1 MNKRKVTAAAVTTAL
16 ILCSCSART
25 TDYGSMAGT
34 GDERV
39 TLGQLVTPGADK
51 EGDIID
57 GGEPSDN
64 TEITEEVSTP
74 TPTPIPTGIP
84 YNIRVSLAP
93 TLINTKV
100 SGDNSK
106 VERVLGQIWDEDPGW
121 ADKFRAVVEHFD
133 IANSASYVNVFTDT
147 EYIRE
152 DVIQNGMNTTAFN
165 GRLMFPEKLPEDESL
180 CFIVAGFELQSNGAP
195 KKEMIDRLVV
205 ALGCAQQYPNAYVLL
220 TGGPTAMGNP
230 SATEADVMA
239 DWLEEHGVSRDRLI
253 VENRSTITFENA
265 LYAYDILQDRYP
277 QIAELAIVSSDY
289 HIPMCSVLF
298 EARCLLKADEDST
311 IHVIANIGTM
321 TTGYSFTT
329 GEQGRQLIDMI
340 KQIR

>member
-1 MNKRKVTAAAVTTAL
+1 MNKRKVTAAALMTAL
-16 ILCSCSART
+16 ILSSCGIEVK
-25 TDYGSMAGT
+25 DYGSMAGE
-34 GDERV
+34 GEERV
-39 TLGQLVTPGADK
+39 TLAQLVTPGSEREGEDTEGSDPADTT
-51 EGDIID
+51 GTD
-57 GGEPSDN
+57 GEA
-64 TEITEEVSTP
+64 STP

-84 YNIRVSLAP
+84 YNIRISLAP
-93 TLINTKV
+93 TLINAKIA
-100 SGDNSK
+100 GNNDK
-106 VERVLGQIWDEDPGW
+106 AEMVLGQIWDEDPAW
-121 ADKFRAVVEHFD
+121 ADKFRAVAEHWD
-133 IANSASYVNVFTDT
+133 KANSAEYVNVFTDT

-152 DVIQNGMNTTAFN
+152 DVIQNGMNTTVFN
-165 GRLMFPEKLPEDESL
+165 GRMMFPEKLPEDESL

-205 ALGCAQQYPNAYVLL
+205 ALGCAQQYPNSYVLL

-265 LYAYDILQDRYP
+265 LYSYDILQDRYP

-289 HIPMCSVLF
+289 HIPLCSVLF
-298 EARCLLKADEDST
+298 EARCLLKSDEDST

-321 TTGYSFTT
+321 TTGYCFTT

-340 KQIR
+340 KEIR